1 MRVLQYSESL
11 STIISYVLPVLP
23 LFFPV
28 VILVSFVGTCFIFL
42 NMFLF
47 DSASGLDGGGVVN
60 CHSSEL
66 ALATIALDV
75 SLDSGTI
82 D

>member
-11 STIISYVLPVLP
+11 STIISCVLP

-28 VILVSFVGTCFIFL
+28 VIPVSFIGTCFIFL
-42 NMFLF
+42 NMFLL

-66 ALATIALDV
+66 ALAIIAPDV

>member
-11 STIISYVLPVLP
+11 SAIISYVLP

-28 VILVSFVGTCFIFL
+28 VILVSFMGECFIFL
-42 NMFLF
+42 KMFLF
-47 DSASGLDGGGVVN
+47 NSASGLDGGGVVN
-60 CHSSEL
+60 CYSSEL
-66 ALATIALDV
+66 ALAIIALDV